1 MSVPEQALHGLLS
14 ASARRCRKPDGG
26 YAWLMTQSGERSTIP
41 IPTLHLFPGE
51 REALLDLLKDLTPAE
66 WGRPTVCPGWSV
78 QDIAAHLLADDIGRL
93 SRGRDGHSNPDFA
106 TGFDISTLPGLVAAI
121 DRQNALW
128 VEAMRRVSPPVLI
141 DLLRL
146 TGKQTAS
153 YFATLDLDAI
163 GGPVDWAGPEPAPV
177 WLDLA
182 REYTERWVHQQQIRD
197 AVGRPGLQEPEW
209 FAPVL
214 AAFVLGLPRALGKAG
229 HPGETVLLTIAG
241 EAGGQWLARRNE
253 QGWTLEPG
261 RDNAPAAAVTLN
273 QDSAWRLFTRG
284 LTPEAA
290 RRAATLSGDP
300 ELTSRALET
309 VSILA

>member
-1 MSVPEQALHGLLS
+1 MTHAELPEPSIAL
-14 ASARRCRKPDGG
+14 
-26 YAWLMTQSGERSTIP
+26 P

-51 REALLDLLKDLTPAE
+51 RGALLDVLADLTPEE
-66 WGRPTVCPGWSV
+66 WGRPTACPGWSV
-78 QDIAAHLLADDIGRL
+78 QDIAAHLLADDAGRL

-106 TGFDISTLPGLVAAI
+106 AGLDISTLPGLIAAI

-128 VEAMRRVSPPVLI
+128 VEAMRRVSPPLLI
-141 DLLRL
+141 ALLRL

-163 GGPVDWAGPEPAPV
+163 GGPVDWVGPEPAPV

-197 AVGRPGLQEPEW
+197 AVGRPGLQEPTW

-214 AAFVLGLPRALGKAG
+214 SAFVRGLPRALGEAG
-229 HPGETVLLTIAG
+229 RPGETVLFTITG
-241 EAGGQWLARRNE
+241 EAGGAWTARRGE
-253 QGWTLEPG
+253 TRWTLAPG
-261 RDNAPAAAVTLN
+261 SVDAPTADVTLD

-284 LTPEAA
+284 ITPQLARQAA
-290 RRAATLSGDP
+290 GLSGAP
-300 ELTSRALET
+300 ELTARALET

>member
-1 MSVPEQALHGLLS
+1 M
-14 ASARRCRKPDGG
+14 
-26 YAWLMTQSGERSTIP
+26 P

-51 REALLDLLKDLTPAE
+51 RAALLDLLGDLTTVE
-66 WGRPTVCPGWSV
+66 WGRSTACPGWSV

-106 TGFDISTLPGLVAAI
+106 AGLDISTLPGLIAAI

-146 TGKQTAS
+146 TGEQTAS
-153 YFATLDLDAI
+153 YFATLDLDAT
-163 GGPVDWAGPEPAPV
+163 GGPVDWVGPAPAPV

-197 AVGRPGLQEPEW
+197 AVNRPGLQEPEW
-209 FAPVL
+209 FAPVI
-214 AAFVLGLPRALGKAG
+214 AAFVLGLPRALGEAG
-229 HPGETVLLTIAG
+229 RPGETVLLTIAG
-241 EAGGQWLARRNE
+241 EAGGQWLARRG
-253 QGWTLEPG
+253 QTGWVLTPG
-261 RDNAPAAAVTLN
+261 HDAAPTAAVTLD
-273 QDSAWRLFTRG
+273 QDHAWRLFTRG
-284 LTPEAA
+284 ITPYQARQAA
-290 RRAATLSGDP
+290 RLTGDP
-300 ELTSRALET
+300 DLTARALET

>member
-1 MSVPEQALHGLLS
+1 M
-14 ASARRCRKPDGG
+14 
-26 YAWLMTQSGERSTIP
+26 
-41 IPTLHLFPGE
+41 
-51 REALLDLLKDLTPAE
+51 LDLLEDLSPAE
-66 WGRPTVCPGWSV
+66 WEKPTICPGWSV

-106 TGFDISTLPGLVAAI
+106 TGLDISTLPGLIAAI

-128 VEAMRRVSPPVLI
+128 VEAMRRASPRLLI

-146 TGKQTAS
+146 TGEQTAS

-163 GGPVDWAGPEPAPV
+163 GGPVDWVGPEPAPV

-197 AVGRPGLQEPEW
+197 AVDRPGLQEPTW

-214 AAFVLGLPRALGKAG
+214 AAFVLGLPRALGDAG
-229 HPGETVLLTIAG
+229 HPGATVLLTITG
-241 EAGGQWLARRNE
+241 DAGGQWTARRHGT
-253 QGWTLEPG
+253 GWVLEPG
-261 RDNAPAAAVTLN
+261 RVTDPTASVTLDE
-273 QDSAWRLFTRG
+273 DSAWRLFTRG
-284 LTPEAA
+284 MTPQGARQVAMLT
-290 RRAATLSGDP
+290 GDP
-300 ELTSRALET
+300 DLAQRALET

>member
-1 MSVPEQALHGLLS
+1 MQNV
-14 ASARRCRKPDGG
+14 
-26 YAWLMTQSGERSTIP
+26 TP
-41 IPTLHLFPGE
+41 IPTLQLFPGE
-51 REALLDLLKDLTPAE
+51 REALLVLLADLTPEE
-66 WGRPTVCPGWSV
+66 WGRPTICPGWSV
-78 QDIAAHLLADDIGRL
+78 QDIAAHLLADDVGRL

-106 TGFDISTLPGLVAAI
+106 TGLDIATLPGLIAAI

-128 VEAMRRVSPPVLI
+128 VEAMRRASPPVLI

-146 TGKQTAS
+146 TGEQTAS
-153 YFATLDLDAI
+153 YFTTLDLAAI
-163 GGPVDWAGPEPAPV
+163 GGPVDWIGPEPAPV

-214 AAFVLGLPRALGKAG
+214 AAFVLGLPRALGTAG
-229 HPGETVLLTIAG
+229 EPGETVLFTITG
-241 EAGGQWLARRNE
+241 EAGGQWLARRNAV
-253 QGWTLEPG
+253 GWIVATG
-261 RDNAPAAAVTLN
+261 RSEAPTAAVTLD

-284 LTPEAA
+284 ITPHQA
-290 RRAATLSGDP
+290 RQVARLSGVP
-300 ELTSRALET
+300 ELTARALET

>member
-1 MSVPEQALHGLLS
+1 MMHAEIPESSLA
-14 ASARRCRKPDGG
+14 A
-26 YAWLMTQSGERSTIP
+26 P

-51 REALLDLLKDLTPAE
+51 RAALLGLLAELTPEE
-66 WGRPTVCPGWSV
+66 WARPTICAGWGV
-78 QDIAAHLLADDIGRL
+78 QDIAAHLLADDAGRL
-93 SRGRDGHSNPDFA
+93 SRGRDDHDNPDFA
-106 TGFDISTLPGLVAAI
+106 TGLDLATLPGLIAAI

-128 VEAMRRVSPPVLI
+128 VEAMRRVSPPLLI

-146 TGKQTAS
+146 TGEQTAS
-153 YFATLDLDAI
+153 YFATLDLDAM
-163 GGPVDWAGPEPAPV
+163 GGPVDWVGPAPAPV

-214 AAFVLGLPRALGKAG
+214 AAFVLGLPRALGAAG
-229 HPGETVLLTIAG
+229 KPGETVLLTITG
-241 EAGGQWLARRNE
+241 EAGGQWLARRGE
-253 QGWTLEPG
+253 HGWTVHAD
-261 RDNAPAAAVTLN
+261 RDDAPAATVTLD

-284 LTPEAA
+284 ITLQQARQVARLT
-290 RRAATLSGDP
+290 GNP
-300 ELTSRALET
+300 ELTARTLET

>member
-1 MSVPEQALHGLLS
+1 MRQADVRPENAL
-14 ASARRCRKPDGG
+14 
-26 YAWLMTQSGERSTIP
+26 STP

-51 REALLDLLKDLTPAE
+51 RAALLDLLTGLTPEE
-66 WGRPTVCPGWSV
+66 WGRPTACPGWSV
-78 QDIAAHLLADDIGRL
+78 QDIAAHLLADDVGRL
-93 SRGRDGHSNPDFA
+93 SGGRDGHDNPDFA
-106 TGFDISTLPGLVAAI
+106 AGLDISTLPGLIAAI

-128 VEAMRRVSPPVLI
+128 VEAMRRASPPVLI

-146 TGKQTAS
+146 TGEQTAS

-163 GGPVDWAGPEPAPV
+163 GGPVDWVGPEPAPV

-197 AVGRPGLQEPEW
+197 ATGCPGLQEPAW

-214 AAFVLGLPRALGKAG
+214 AAFVLGLPRALGDAG
-229 HPGETVLLTIAG
+229 RPGETVLLTITG
-241 EAGGQWLARRNE
+241 EAGGQWLARRGE
-253 QGWTLEPG
+253 AGWVLQSALDDTPT
-261 RDNAPAAAVTLN
+261 AAVTLD

-284 LTPEAA
+284 ISPQRA
-290 RRAATLSGDP
+290 RQVARLSGDP
-300 ELTSRALET
+300 ELTARALET

>member
-1 MSVPEQALHGLLS
+1 MT
-14 ASARRCRKPDGG
+14 KPDVQNV
-26 YAWLMTQSGERSTIP
+26 TP

-51 REALLDLLKDLTPAE
+51 REALLNLLADLTPEE
-66 WGRPTVCPGWSV
+66 WARPTACPGWSV
-78 QDIAAHLLADDIGRL
+78 QDIAAHLLADDVGRL
-93 SRGRDGHSNPDFA
+93 SGGRDDHDNPDFA
-106 TGFDISTLPGLVAAI
+106 TGLDISTLPGLIAAI

-128 VEAMRRVSPPVLI
+128 VEAMRRVSPQVLI

-146 TGKQTAS
+146 TGEQTAS
-153 YFATLDLDAI
+153 YFATLDLAAI
-163 GGPVDWAGPEPAPV
+163 GGPVDWVGPEPAPV

-214 AAFVLGLPRALGKAG
+214 AAFVLGLPRALGTAG
-229 HPGETVLLTIAG
+229 EPGETVLLTITG
-241 EAGGQWLARRNE
+241 EAGGQWLARRNAE
-253 QGWTLEPG
+253 GWVVAPGQGE
-261 RDNAPAAAVTLN
+261 APTAAVTLD

-284 LTPEAA
+284 LSPDIA
-290 RRAATLSGDP
+290 RQHASLSGNQV
-300 ELTSRALET
+300 LASRTLET

>member
-1 MSVPEQALHGLLS
+1 M
-14 ASARRCRKPDGG
+14 
-26 YAWLMTQSGERSTIP
+26 RS
-41 IPTLHLFPGE
+41 
-51 REALLDLLKDLTPAE
+51 
-66 WGRPTVCPGWSV
+66 
-78 QDIAAHLLADDIGRL
+78 
-93 SRGRDGHSNPDFA
+93 
-106 TGFDISTLPGLVAAI
+106 
-121 DRQNALW
+121 
-128 VEAMRRVSPPVLI
+128 VSPPVLI

-146 TGKQTAS
+146 TGERTAS

-163 GGPVDWAGPEPAPV
+163 GGPVDWAGPAPAPV

-229 HPGETVLLTIAG
+229 QPAATVLLTITG

-284 LTPEAA
+284 LTPDAS

-300 ELTSRALET
+300 ELTARALET

>member
-1 MSVPEQALHGLLS
+1 MVQSDRPA
-14 ASARRCRKPDGG
+14 ASSLA
-26 YAWLMTQSGERSTIP
+26 TP

-51 REALLDLLKDLTPAE
+51 RAALLEVLETLSPEE
-66 WGRPTVCPGWSV
+66 WSRPTACPGWSV

-93 SRGRDGHSNPDFA
+93 SRGRDGHDNPDFA
-106 TGFDISTLPGLVAAI
+106 AGIDISTLPGLIAAI

-128 VEAMRRVSPPVLI
+128 VEAMRRVSPQVLL
-141 DLLRL
+141 DLLHL
-146 TGKQTAS
+146 TGEQTAS
-153 YFATLDLDAI
+153 YFATLDLNAL
-163 GGPVDWAGPEPAPV
+163 GGPVDWVGPEPAPV

-197 AVGRPGLQEPEW
+197 AVDRPGLQESVW

-214 AAFVLGLPRALGKAG
+214 AAFALGLPRTLGAAG
-229 HPGETVLLTIAG
+229 RRGETVLLTITG
-241 EAGGQWLARRNE
+241 QAGGQWLATRAE
-253 QGWTLEPG
+253 HGWDLQSG
-261 RDNAPAAAVTLN
+261 RADNPTAAVTLD

-290 RRAATLSGDP
+290 RQVARLSGAP
-300 ELTSRALET
+300 ELTARALET